1 HAKINRNSFI
11 LTDDIDA
18 VRDFTCDS
26 FFFICLAE
34 MAIFLRQHYQLPE
47 AQFWEMT
54 AEVVLRYQVEHPQHR
69 SRYTLF
75 DVFAPTYEV
84 EELTKRRL
92 LGDGERRF
100 KSVPNPLHPFRPSS
114 C

>member
-1 HAKINRNSFI
+1 M
-11 LTDDIDA
+11 
-18 VRDFTCDS
+18 RDFSCDF

-34 MAIFLRQHYQLPE
+34 MAIFLRQHYQRE
-47 AQFWEMT
+47 ESRFWEMT
-54 AEVVLRYQVEHPQHR
+54 AEVVADYQRRHPQNTQ
-69 SRYTLF
+69 RYALF
-75 DVFAPTYEV
+75 DVFAPRYEV

-100 KSVPNPLHPFRPSS
+100 KPVPNPFYPFRPRA